1 MKTMCMKIF
10 KFGVVLIQKLENNK
24 CMITN
29 AHCFMELNKFIRKMK
44 FNNLKIIDDQ
54 KLKEIQIKH

>member
-1 MKTMCMKIF
+1 MKTMSMKIF

-29 AHCFMELNKFIRKMK
+29 AHCSINM
-44 FNNLKIIDDQ
+44 NLK
-54 KLKEIQIKH
+54 